1 MARDAASILER
12 LHSLAA
18 APPAGWDEAE
28 FAETLLKARARR
40 LAAPRDGVR
49 TEVPAGVEALAVR
62 LGDERFALVLADLS
76 EVIALP
82 RWTPVPG
89 QAAYLLGVA
98 NLRGEIRPVIDL
110 HSLLDLPAPED
121 GGKAWAVFL
130 KSEGGEVGLRV
141 DGLDRVLRLDP
152 QTLARPRDEGN
163 GLPHRFISG
172 IGADALTL
180 LDTEQLLALDALRD
194 TRRTGR
200 DDS

>member
-1 MARDAASILER
+1 MAREAASVLER
-12 LHSLAA
+12 LHSLAV

-28 FAETLLKARARR
+28 FAEALLKARARR
-40 LAAPRDGVR
+40 LAAPRDGAR
-49 TEVPAGVEALAVR
+49 PEADTGMEVLGIR
-62 LGDERFALVLADLS
+62 LGGEHYALVLADLS

-89 QAAYLLGVA
+89 QPAYLLGVA

-110 HSLLDLPAPED
+110 HALLDLPAPED
-121 GGKAWAVFL
+121 GSKAWAVFL
-130 KSEGGEVGLRV
+130 KFHGGEVGLRV

-152 QTLARPRDEGN
+152 QSLARPRDEGN

-194 TRRTGR
+194 ARRTGR